1 MGGYCGSI
9 GRVFLSEGPKVTT
22 VATHSQHSRKFW
34 ENSMVR
40 GKHRPGLSRRDRAKV
55 ASVGLLLLHHIK
67 LSSITKK
74 ECASAKPS
82 TLFLLKLNSFCCF
95 YAFFVSVFYYVHFGH
110 CISDV
115 DDFRFCIAAC

>member
-1 MGGYCGSI
+1 MGGGSI
-9 GRVFLSEGPKVTT
+9 GRVFLTEGPKV
-22 VATHSQHSRKFW
+22 ATAHITSQHSRKFS

-40 GKHRPGLSRRDRAKV
+40 GKHRPGLSHRDRAKV
-55 ASVGLLLLHHIK
+55 ASGGLLLLHHIK

-82 TLFLLKLNSFCCF
+82 TLFLLKLDSFCRF
-95 YAFFVSVFYYVHFGH
+95 YTFFISVFYYVHFGH

-115 DDFRFCIAAC
+115 NDFRFCITAC